1 MQEDIRKLRDDVDNG
16 VVKRDAGVA
25 RIAGMQKELRGT
37 IAQIEQFTSS
47 RDRKG
52 LLMAGADRAIRELM
66 VIFKDDPIE
75 IPLEEASMSI
85 WAKMQYEESW
95 FKIKLMNPAPQSQ
108 SAPDERL
115 AGSLMN
121 VVQQLQKN
129 RFGGARRL
137 QGAPIGGESSVSE
150 GAEVLNAIRNSRQ
163 NEQEQNATPA
173 PGTLQ
178 KEGGQERGR
187 QRDVGQGEAE
197 GRPGQSSQ
205 VQRTEEEQQR
215 RRMR

>member
-1 MQEDIRKLRDDVDNG
+1 
-16 VVKRDAGVA
+16 
-25 RIAGMQKELRGT
+25 
-37 IAQIEQFTSS
+37 
-47 RDRKG
+47 
-52 LLMAGADRAIRELM
+52 
-66 VIFKDDPIE
+66 
-75 IPLEEASMSI
+75 
-85 WAKMQYEESW
+85 
-95 FKIKLMNPAPQSQ
+95 MNPAPQSQ

-115 AGSLMN
+115 AGGLMN

-137 QGAPIGGESSVSE
+137 QGAPIGGESPASE

-173 PGTLQ
+173 PGALQ

-205 VQRTEEEQQR
+205 VQRTEEEEQQR